1 MDYTN
6 EVITMD
12 NNREFLP
19 QRGNY
24 ENLAVYKLAAC
35 IYAVTYHFANTY
47 FVKGDRTIDQMV
59 QAARSGKQNIA
70 EGSVDGS
77 TSTEMEIKLMNVARG
92 SMHELKADYED
103 YLIHHGL
110 ERWSSND
117 SRTIATRRFCK
128 NNSDPTTF
136 IAKAKERSPE
146 TVANIALTMIHQFD
160 YLMVR
165 LIESIKRRFLEQG
178 GIKEQMFNARK
189 KYRNY

>member
-1 MDYTN
+1 MGEN
-6 EVITMD
+6 M
-12 NNREFLP
+12 EFLP
-19 QRGNY
+19 QRGDY
-24 ENLAVYKLAAC
+24 ENLAVYQLATC

-47 FVKGDRTIDQMV
+47 FAKGDRTIDQMV
-59 QAARSGKQNIA
+59 QAARSGNQNIA

-103 YLIHHGL
+103 YLIHHSL
-110 ERWSSND
+110 ERWAVND
-117 SRTIATRRFCK
+117 PRTLATRQFCK
-128 NNSDPTTF
+128 NNSDPNMF
-136 IAKAKERSPE
+136 IAKMQERSDE

-160 YLMVR
+160 FLMVR

-189 KYRNY
+189 KYRKF

>member
-1 MDYTN
+1 MG
-6 EVITMD
+6 E
-12 NNREFLP
+12 NNDFLP
-19 QRGNY
+19 QRGSY
-24 ENLAVYKLAAC
+24 ENLAVYKLATC
-35 IYAVTYHFANTY
+35 IYAVTYYFANTY
-47 FVKGDRTIDQMV
+47 FTKGDRTIDQMV

-70 EGSVDGS
+70 EGSIDGS

-103 YLIHHGL
+103 YLLHHGL
-110 ERWSSND
+110 QQWPLD
-117 SRTIATRRFCK
+117 DPRTQATRNFCRG
-128 NNSDPTTF
+128 NSDPNAF
-136 IAKAKERSPE
+136 VEKMKERSPE
-146 TVANIALTMIHQFD
+146 TIANIALTMIHQFD

>member
-1 MDYTN
+1 MS
-6 EVITMD
+6 D
-12 NNREFLP
+12 NNDFLS

-24 ENLAVYKLAAC
+24 ENLAVYKLATC
-35 IYAVTYHFANTY
+35 IYAVTYYFANTC
-47 FVKGDRTIDQMV
+47 FSKGDRTIDQMV

-70 EGSVDGS
+70 EGSIDGA

-103 YLIHHGL
+103 YLMHHGL
-110 ERWSSND
+110 QQWPVD
-117 SRTIATRRFCK
+117 DPRTQATRNYCK
-128 NNSDPTTF
+128 SNSEPDAF
-136 IAKAKERSPE
+136 VEKMKERSPE
-146 TVANIALTMIHQFD
+146 TIANIALTMIHQFD

>member
-1 MDYTN
+1 
-6 EVITMD
+6 MD

-35 IYAVTYHFANTY
+35 IYVVTYHFANTY
-47 FVKGDRTIDQMV
+47 FAKGDRTIDQMV

-77 TSTEMEIKLMNVARG
+77 TSTEMEIRLMNVARG

-103 YLIHHGL
+103 YLLHHDL

-117 SRTIATRRFCK
+117 RRTIATRLFCR
-128 NNSDPTTF
+128 NNSDPAIF
-136 IAKAKERSPE
+136 LAKAKERSPE
-146 TVANIALTMIHQFD
+146 TIANIALTMIHQFD

-165 LIESIKRRFLEQG
+165 LIESIKQRFLEQG
-178 GIKEQMFNARK
+178 GIKEQMYQARINRRDK
-189 KYRNY
+189 K